1 MSTTS
6 FDRMSISEIAR
17 YLKLP
22 QEIVEA
28 LTCKWY
34 YCVDGWS
41 CGPVNSF
48 FKWVSLKILVR
59 VSDSV
64 PSNAYPIDIN
74 KLIQFLAWLPVNIY
88 YYTSD
93 DIAQLLKKYLPY
105 DEHLPYDGKEEY
117 SVEIILKP
125 KPSGSNDLNDYTAF
139 IIVYNDNVWR
149 VPEEY
154 EKDCELP

>member
-1 MSTTS
+1 MSATS
-6 FDRMSISEIAR
+6 GAPDFNRMSISEIAR
-17 YLKLP
+17 YLQLP

-41 CGPVNSF
+41 CGPINSF
-48 FKWVSLKILVR
+48 FEWIPLKILIR
-59 VSDSV
+59 MSDNV
-64 PSNAYPIDIN
+64 PNNAYPVDIN
-74 KLIQFLAWLPVNIY
+74 KLIQFLAWLPVNTY

-93 DIAQLLKKYLPY
+93 TIAQLLRKYLPY
-105 DEHLPYDGKEEY
+105 DEHLPYDGNEEY

-125 KPSGSNDLNDYTAF
+125 KSGSNDLNDYTAF
-139 IIVYNDNVWR
+139 IIVYGDKAWR

-154 EKDCELP
+154 EDC

>member
-1 MSTTS
+1 M
-6 FDRMSISEIAR
+6 
-17 YLKLP
+17 
-22 QEIVEA
+22 
-28 LTCKWY
+28 
-34 YCVDGWS
+34 
-41 CGPVNSF
+41 
-48 FKWVSLKILVR
+48 
-59 VSDSV
+59 SDSV

-93 DIAQLLKKYLPY
+93 SIAQLLKKYLPY

-125 KPSGSNDLNDYTAF
+125 KPSGSNDLDDYTAF
-139 IIVYNDNVWR
+139 IIVYSDKAWR